1 MRWAK
6 SKLLDES
13 GSCGAMSG
21 PKMAISTTTKIVIRP
36 KAPSG
41 PPPDLA
47 HGAHD
52 RPERA
57 QEPVALGAEQPCDRL
72 RRNRHQLGRT
82 RGSRAMMSRSATRL
96 KKITAADVSRNTP
109 SSTGMSRLSSAS

>member
-13 GSCGAMSG
+13 GSCGARSG
-21 PKMAISTTTKIVIRP
+21 AEEGHQHDDEDRDQPERAER
-36 KAPSG
+36 

-52 RPERA
+52 RPKRA
-57 QEPVALGAEQPCDRL
+57 QERVALGAEQPCDGL
-72 RRNRHQLGRT
+72 RRDRHQLART